1 MNNRPH
7 FSKKKKKTPIHTPHH
22 TLTRLAFQERQGC
35 SAAPRPATS
44 ASPPLPRLIS
54 VHRLSSP
61 ARSSTTT
68 GMYLDSIPGAS
79 VDPECL
85 NILARAMELRK
96 IGFGFGRAEE
106 RIQGQ
111 DQETLYIGANR
122 GLPYVD
128 QQLTYALLNLTRLFR
143 HEGHGDE
150 QKRSRP
156 QEYYKDALDQSL
168 YSGIKSTSNVN
179 KIDMVSYS
187 GRMVHNEQKRS
198 QPQACH
204 LCAVVND
211 TSMNPA
217 MISQPLTNINHRR
230 YSAVH
235 NQKITSNPEML
246 ASEFLPLQEN
256 SNDVLRSFND
266 CTTPAGELPTLRRC
280 GSTKI
285 APQPQRSLQYT
296 VILSQHDVEEMY
308 CRKSAVGV
316 MPTVHKKGNK
326 PKSEEVQ
333 LEKIFR
339 LSIASLISNDG
350 TRSAAGVPIR
360 NDRTG
365 DTICAL
371 GFPLAIADP
380 ILAFAVA
387 CWTGLTLA
395 HSYHPDY
402 IVLESHLFNLIKPLI
417 AGNAPATSQLAVIK
431 RLKASLKLT
440 YHRFEEIAEESN
452 GVSSQLAIS
461 ALKTGMPHRY
471 EVLEF

>member
-1 MNNRPH
+1 ARVQRRAASCHLGTSSAP
-7 FSKKKKKTPIHTPHH
+7 SS
-22 TLTRLAFQERQGC
+22 RLRSPPQL
-35 SAAPRPATS
+35 PRPF
-44 ASPPLPRLIS
+44 
-54 VHRLSSP
+54 
-61 ARSSTTT
+61 
-68 GMYLDSIPGAS
+68 
-79 VDPECL
+79 VDHYR
-85 NILARAMELRK
+85 N
-96 IGFGFGRAEE
+96 GRAEE

-122 GLPYVD
+122 GLPCVD
-128 QQLTYALLNLTRLFR
+128 QQLNYALLNLTRLFR
-143 HEGHGDE
+143 YEGHGDE
-150 QKRSRP
+150 QKKSRP
-156 QEYYKDALDQSL
+156 QECYRDALDQSL
-168 YSGIKSTSNVN
+168 YSEIKSTSNVN

-187 GRMVHNEQKRS
+187 GRIVHNEQKRS
-198 QPQACH
+198 QPQGKSTLNVNAFDLNSYSGITADSRMNTFCPACH

-217 MISQPLTNINHRR
+217 MISQPCLLTNINHRR
-230 YSAVH
+230 HSAVH

-266 CTTPAGELPTLRRC
+266 CTTLADELPTLRRC
-280 GSTKI
+280 GSIKI

-339 LSIASLISNDG
+339 LSIASLISNG
-350 TRSAAGVPIR
+350 TRSAAGVLIR

-371 GFPLAIADP
+371 GFPLAITDP

-387 CWTGLTLA
+387 CWAGLTLA